1 MINIKEQLNHTL
13 DKFDVHISDDHYS
26 GKVRENYY
34 TDDKIVMI
42 TTDRVSAFDHIL
54 GTIPFKGE
62 VLTQVAKFWFE
73 KTKHIA
79 PNHYLSDPDPQVLL
93 TLKAKPLPVEIIIR
107 GYITGSLWRD
117 YSKGIRDQYGFNIP
131 ENMVKDQKFDQPI
144 ITPTTKAEYG
154 EHDEPISKE
163 EIINSLVDKNIY
175 EKAEEYAMK
184 LYLEGQKWASK
195 QGLIL
200 VDTKYEFGMVGDELY
215 VIDEIHTPDSS
226 RYWIMDEY
234 EKRFEAGEGQLML
247 DKENIREW
255 LIKKGFSGEG
265 VPPKLSDDIR
275 VLLSEKYMELYKVLT
290 GELFIPNQGNVSDRI
305 IRNLKENNLIH
316 EEKTNEG

>member
-1 MINIKEQLNHTL
+1 MSYIKDQLNHTL
-13 DKFDVHISDDHYS
+13 KSFDIELGDENYS

-34 TDDKIVMI
+34 LNDKIIMV

-62 VLTQVAKFWFE
+62 VLTQIAKFWFE

-79 PNHYLSDPDPQVLL
+79 PNHYIDDPDPQVLL

-117 YSKGIRDQYGFNIP
+117 YSKGIDDEYGFKIP
-131 ENMVKDQKFDQPI
+131 SEMKKNQQFDTPI

-154 EHDEPISKE
+154 EHDAPITKDN
-163 EIINSLVDKNIY
+163 IISGLVDKDIY
-175 EKAEEYAMK
+175 EKAEEYA
-184 LYLEGQKWASK
+184 LQLFSEGQKWANER
-195 QGLIL
+195 GLIL

-226 RYWIMDEY
+226 RYWIKDEY
-234 EKRFEAGEGQLML
+234 ESRFSKGENQLML
-247 DKENIREW
+247 DKENIRQW
-255 LIKKGFSGEG
+255 LIEKGFSGEG
-265 VPPKLSDDIR
+265 TPPELSDDIR
-275 VLLSEKYMELYKVLT
+275 ILLSEKYMELYKVLT
-290 GELFIPNQGNVSDRI
+290 GTDFNPNLGDVNTRI
-305 IRNLKENNLIH
+305 IENLKKKGLLK
-316 EEKTNEG
+316 EEANEG